1 MNGDATKTARELVAK
16 RFPDCETALLAGSV
30 VRGEATST
38 SDLDLIVID
47 NNIMSSYRESFI
59 EKGWPVELFV
69 HNSSSYQEYFKSDCE
84 RGQPSLPNMVAESIV
99 LTGQQEAE
107 HIKKEARKLLAK
119 GPACWTPKEAEVK
132 RYFLTDALDDF
143 IGTNNRTEELFIA
156 NALAEQ
162 LGEFVLRING
172 QWTGTSKWLV
182 RSLKRYNEDFAKQ
195 FLAAFERYYS
205 AREKEAVI
213 QLAEAVLHT
222 YGGRLFDGFAQGKEG
237 NLDERRLLD

>member
-1 MNGDATKTARELVAK
+1 MKGMAIETAKELVAK
-16 RFPDCETALLAGSV
+16 RFPGCETALLAGSV

-38 SDLDLIVID
+38 SDLDLVVID
-47 NNIMSSYRESFI
+47 NHIMSSYRESFI

-69 HNSSSYQEYFKSDCE
+69 HNSDSYQAYFKSDCD

-107 HIKKEARKLLAK
+107 KIKEEARQLLAK
-119 GPACWTPKEAEVK
+119 GPASWTLKEAEAK
-132 RYFLTDALDDF
+132 RYFLTDVLDDF
-143 IGTNNRTEELFIA
+143 TGANNRAEELFIA

-182 RSLKRYNEDFAKQ
+182 RSLKRYDKEFAEQ

-205 AREKEAVI
+205 AREKNAAI
-213 QLAEAVLHT
+213 QLAEAVLQP
-222 YGGRLFDGFAQGKEG
+222 YGGRLFDGFTLGKEG
-237 NLDERRLLD
+237 IKDGR

>member
-1 MNGDATKTARELVAK
+1 MKGIAIETAKELVAK
-16 RFPDCETALLAGSV
+16 RFPGCETALLAGSV

-38 SDLDLIVID
+38 SDLDLVVID
-47 NNIMSSYRESFI
+47 NHIMSSYRESFI

-69 HNSSSYQEYFKSDCE
+69 HNSDSYQAYFKSDCD

-107 HIKKEARKLLAK
+107 KIKEEARQLLAK
-119 GPACWTPKEAEVK
+119 GPASWTPKEAEAK
-132 RYFLTDALDDF
+132 RYFLTDVLDDF
-143 IGTNNRTEELFIA
+143 IGANNRTEELFIA

-162 LGEFVLRING
+162 LAEFVLRING

-182 RSLKRYNEDFAKQ
+182 RSLKRYDKEFAEQ

-205 AREKEAVI
+205 AREKDAAI
-213 QLAEAVLHT
+213 QLAEAVLQP
-222 YGGRLFDGFAQGKEG
+222 YGGRLFDGFTLGKEG
-237 NLDERRLLD
+237 IKDGR